1 VSTKKSCSV
10 MLVAYAIA
18 AIFVGHLIYRR
29 FPQAGEVFF
38 GGAIGGGLLWFGFTW
53 LWGAW
58 DDVVETLRLR
68 KMMDGAPPVDDA
80 QIAVAGKIEPI
91 SSPVASPFTGR
102 PCAAVKYEV
111 HNGGTVLYD
120 GFALAPSVIFTL
132 KGQIGILAVPDLQV
146 TPRDV
151 PAAEAVP
158 NFSEYVARTEFLE
171 TARAARTIK
180 DDGSFRADTRMMH
193 GDVPLDHATF
203 TEWSLAP
210 GDEVFATGHYSAE
223 CGGLVPDWAVPTPV
237 LRDAPRG
244 FAAANFGRAIGSVVV
259 AAIFVAVAAAGLF
272 ALYVFVPLA
281 TSEEMSPDRW
291 RTWREVRLDRLLD
304 RRVRAPMRRA
314 GYLAA
319 DSVAA
324 ELDDGTAR
332 GRVTTIGHDGAV
344 SRATASHFGDV
355 TVIRID
361 DDAVA
366 LTVDRYGH
374 PLRLRFGN
382 DDVAA
387 STFDRDLDLEFTESS
402 QSDVTGRMTYFRD
415 DAKTPA
421 CHVTFHALV
430 Q

>member
-1 VSTKKSCSV
+1 MSTKKSCSI
-10 MLVAYAIA
+10 MLVGYAIA

-38 GGAIGGGLLWFGFTW
+38 GGAIGGGLLWFAFTS

-58 DDVVETLRLR
+58 DDMVETLRLR

-91 SSPVASPFTGR
+91 SSPVASPFTAR
-102 PCAAVKYEV
+102 ACAVVKYEV
-111 HNGGTVLYD
+111 HNGGTLLYD
-120 GFALAPSVIFTL
+120 GFALAPSVIFTM
-132 KGQIGILAVPDLQV
+132 KGQIRILTVPDLQV

-158 NFSEYVARTEFLE
+158 HFSEYIARTEFLE
-171 TARAARTIK
+171 AARAARMIK

-193 GDVPLDHATF
+193 GDVSLDHATF
-203 TEWSLAP
+203 TEWRLAP

-223 CGGLVPDWAVPTPV
+223 RGGLVPDRYVSTPI
-237 LRDAPRG
+237 LRDASRG
-244 FAAANFGRAIGSVVV
+244 FAAAKFGQAITNVVV
-259 AAIFVAVAAAGLF
+259 AAILVAIAAVGLL

-281 TSEEMSPDRW
+281 TSEEMSPGRSH
-291 RTWREVRLDRLLD
+291 TWREVRLDRLLD
-304 RRVRAPMRRA
+304 RRVRAPMRKA
-314 GYLAA
+314 GFL
-319 DSVAA
+319 DSGTVAA

-387 STFDRDLDLEFTESS
+387 STFARDLDLEFTESS
-402 QSDVTGRMTYFRD
+402 QSDVTGRLTYFRD
-415 DAKTPA
+415 DAETPA